1 MSNILDY
8 IKWRGDLTI
17 QNDPFNEIDSLILSR
32 FSYLPFDGIIKE
44 NEVVTIRELNERFQK
59 QDKNDINI
67 LWDDDINLF
76 PLMGNSKRFGEMK
89 ATKYSNKLNVEEEL
103 QFSAITILVP
113 DDTIFIS
120 YRGTDNTI
128 VGWKEDFNMGF
139 KSHVGAQIDSVKYLE
154 EIADKY
160 PKNNIRIGGHSKGGN
175 LAVYSAV
182 FATEKTKNRIIK
194 IYNNDG
200 PGFDDEI
207 SESDNY
213 KEMITKVNTYIPQ
226 ESIFGMLLNHKEKYI
241 VVRSTQKGVMQH
253 DVYSW
258 QLLGKNFECLK
269 EVTNGSKFIDKSI
282 KDWFKQID
290 IKQREQMIDII
301 FEVINSQADTRQRPA
316 SSVNPVFTPTTVSSM
331 VSSLLELV
339 SHRSYGEFPKQTF
352 AEGWRQISR
361 NVSFCMAA
369 AVSSAMSYAVE

>member
-32 FSYLPFDGIIKE
+32 FSYLPFDGIIGE

-59 QDKNDINI
+59 QDKNNINI

-89 ATKYSNKLNVEEEL
+89 ATKYSNKLNIEEEL

-207 SESDNY
+207 SESNNY
-213 KEMITKVNTYIPQ
+213 KQMITKVNTYIPQ

-241 VVRSTQKGVMQH
+241 VVRSIQKGFMQH

-301 FEVINSQADTRQRPA
+301 FEVINSTQMDTMSDIKA
-316 SSVNPVFTPTTVSSM
+316 GGISSITTILKSYKMIDAEDKKMLLKTVSA
-331 VSSLLELV
+331 LLKTAKDNFLELNKLKN
-339 SHRSYGEFPKQTF
+339 E
-352 AEGWRQISR
+352 E
-361 NVSFCMAA
+361 
-369 AVSSAMSYAVE
+369 

>member
-1 MSNILDY
+1 MLGR
-8 IKWRGDLTI
+8 K
-17 QNDPFNEIDSLILSR
+17 LI
-32 FSYLPFDGIIKE
+32 
-44 NEVVTIRELNERFQK
+44 
-59 QDKNDINI
+59 
-67 LWDDDINLF
+67 
-76 PLMGNSKRFGEMK
+76 
-89 ATKYSNKLNVEEEL
+89 
-103 QFSAITILVP
+103 
-113 DDTIFIS
+113 
-120 YRGTDNTI
+120 
-128 VGWKEDFNMGF
+128 
-139 KSHVGAQIDSVKYLE
+139 

-290 IKQREQMIDII
+290 VKQREQMIDII
-301 FEVINSQADTRQRPA
+301 FEIINSTQMDTMSDIKA
-316 SSVNPVFTPTTVSSM
+316 GGISSITTILKSYKMIDAEDKKMLLKTVSA
-331 VSSLLELV
+331 LLKTAKDNFLELNKLKN
-339 SHRSYGEFPKQTF
+339 E
-352 AEGWRQISR
+352 E
-361 NVSFCMAA
+361 
-369 AVSSAMSYAVE
+369 

>member
-32 FSYLPFDGIIKE
+32 FSYLPFDGIIEE
-44 NEVVTIRELNERFQK
+44 NEVVTIKELNERFQK
-59 QDKNDINI
+59 QDKNNINI
-67 LWDDDINLF
+67 LWD
-76 PLMGNSKRFGEMK
+76 
-89 ATKYSNKLNVEEEL
+89 
-103 QFSAITILVP
+103 
-113 DDTIFIS
+113 
-120 YRGTDNTI
+120 DNTI

-301 FEVINSQADTRQRPA
+301 FEVINSTQMDTMSDIKA
-316 SSVNPVFTPTTVSSM
+316 GGISSITTILKSYKMIDAEDKKMLLKTVSA
-331 VSSLLELV
+331 LLKTAKDNFLELNK
-339 SHRSYGEFPKQTF
+339 FK
-352 AEGWRQISR
+352 
-361 NVSFCMAA
+361 N
-369 AVSSAMSYAVE
+369 